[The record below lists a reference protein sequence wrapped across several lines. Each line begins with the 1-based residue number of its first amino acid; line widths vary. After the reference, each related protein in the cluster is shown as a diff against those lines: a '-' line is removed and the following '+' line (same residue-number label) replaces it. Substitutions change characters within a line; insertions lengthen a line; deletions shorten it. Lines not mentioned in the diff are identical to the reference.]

1 MKLKIC
7 EWLIRHG
14 MRRLAYSLSP
24 SLFWI
29 IETRRGLNEAMK
41 CLAEENIIDID
52 DMREGDQDERGER

>member
-29 IETRRGLNEAMK
+29 SETKRGLNEAMK
-41 CLAEENIIDID
+41 RLAEENIIDSQPTI
-52 DMREGDQDERGER
+52 EPERKNGK